1 MNQLTKQSS
10 DSEIKR
16 YFTAVLKLAKSSE
29 QFPVNLE
36 EVWPLVYTRRDS
48 SIDALKRD
56 FIENDDFITVR
67 NSPESGKLASES
79 SGASWGG
86 NNRLDYFLTLPCLEY
101 FIVKKVRPVFEVY
114 RKVFH
119 KTTSFQLNPADPSIV
134 KAKIMVAK
142 FAMNTLN
149 MNDSS
154 KLLLVKSIGDPLGLP
169 LPNYTE
175 SVDQLLSPTEL
186 LKRMGSPITT
196 REFNQKM
203 IEAGLIE
210 VKERPSSSGK
220 KKYFKSLTKEGMKY
234 GENQVNPSNPKET
247 QPLYYAGMFEKLF
260 DVVTMNRQIV

>member
-36 EVWPLVYTRRDS
+36 DVWPLVYERKDYAVK
-48 SIDALKRD
+48 ALTSDTQFVEGVDYQIFRQNA
-56 FIENDDFITVR
+56 ENSKIGR
-67 NSPESGKLASES
+67 PINEYKLSVS
-79 SGASWGG
+79 
-86 NNRLDYFLTLPCLEY
+86 CLEF
-101 FIVKKVRPVFEVY
+101 FIARKVRPVFEVY

-119 KTTSFQLNPADPSIV
+119 KTTSLQLNPADPSIV

-186 LKRMGSPITT
+186 LSRMGNPIST
-196 REFNQKM
+196 RDFNQKM
-203 IEAGLIE
+203 IAAGLLE

-220 KKYFKSLTKEGMKY
+220 TKTFKSLTKEGMKY
-234 GENQVNPSNPKET
+234 GENQVNPNNPKET
-247 QPLYYAGMFEKLF
+247 QPLYYVGMFEKLF
-260 DVVTMNRQIV
+260 DMVTMNRHIV

>member
-1 MNQLTKQSS
+1 M
-10 DSEIKR
+10 
-16 YFTAVLKLAKSSE
+16 AVLKLAKSSE

-36 EVWPLVYTRRDS
+36 EVWPLVYGKKS
-48 SIDALKRD
+48 DAVQALQRD
-56 FIENDDFITVR
+56 FIEDVDFQVLRQNPQNPNGGRPI
-67 NSPESGKLASES
+67 NEYKLSVS
-79 SGASWGG
+79 
-86 NNRLDYFLTLPCLEY
+86 CLEY

-119 KTTSFQLNPADPSIV
+119 KTTTMQLNPADPSIV

-169 LPNYTE
+169 LPEYTP

-186 LKRMGSPITT
+186 LSRMGNPMSA

-203 IEAGLIE
+203 IAAGFLE

-220 KKYFKSLTKEGMKY
+220 TKHFKSLTSLGMKY

-247 QPLYYAGMFEKLF
+247 QPLYYVGMFEELF
-260 DVVTMNRQIV
+260 DKVTMNRQIV

>member
-1 MNQLTKQSS
+1 MDQLTKQSS
-10 DSEIKR
+10 DSDIKK
-16 YFTAVLKLAKSSE
+16 YFMAVLKLAKSSE

-36 EVWPLVYTRRDS
+36 EVWPLVYGKKS
-48 SIDALKRD
+48 DAVQALQRD
-56 FIENDDFITVR
+56 FIEDVDFQVLRQNPQNPNGGRPI
-67 NSPESGKLASES
+67 NEYKLSVS
-79 SGASWGG
+79 
-86 NNRLDYFLTLPCLEY
+86 CLEY

-119 KTTSFQLNPADPSIV
+119 KTTTMQLNPADPSIV

-149 MNDSS
+149 MNDNS

-169 LPNYTE
+169 LPEYTQ

-186 LKRMGSPITT
+186 LSRMGNPMSA

-203 IEAGLIE
+203 IAAGFLE

-220 KKYFKSLTKEGMKY
+220 TKHFKSLTSLGMKY
-234 GENQVNPSNPKET
+234 GENQVSPSKPKET
-247 QPLYYAGMFEKLF
+247 QPLYYVGMFEELF
-260 DVVTMNRQIV
+260 DKVTMNRQIV

>member
-16 YFTAVLKLAKSSE
+16 YYTAVLKLTKSSE

-36 EVWPLVYTRRDS
+36 EVWPLVYSEKGKAVRSLQDN
-48 SIDALKRD
+48 
-56 FIENDDFITVR
+56 FIENEDYKVFAQNGK
-67 NSPESGKLASES
+67 NSN
-79 SGASWGG
+79 GG
-86 NNRLDYFLTLPCLEY
+86 RPINEYRLSVSCLEY
-101 FIVKKVRPVFEVY
+101 FIVRKVRPVFEVY

-119 KTTSFQLNPADPSIV
+119 KTTSFQLNPTDPSIV

-186 LKRMGSPITT
+186 LSRMGNPIST

-203 IEAGLIE
+203 IAAGLLE

-220 KKYFKSLTKEGMKY
+220 TKTFKSLTKEGMKY

-247 QPLYYAGMFEKLF
+247 QPLYYVGMFEKLF
-260 DVVTMNRQIV
+260 DMVTMNRQIV

>member
-16 YFTAVLKLAKSSE
+16 YFTAVLKLAKSRE

-36 EVWPLVYTRRDS
+36 EVWPLVYGKKS
-48 SIDALKRD
+48 DAVQALQRD
-56 FIENDDFITVR
+56 FIEDVDYQVLRQNPQNPNGGRPI
-67 NSPESGKLASES
+67 NEYKLSVS
-79 SGASWGG
+79 
-86 NNRLDYFLTLPCLEY
+86 CLEY

-142 FAMNTLN
+142 FAINTLN

-186 LKRMGSPITT
+186 LSRMGNPIST
-196 REFNQKM
+196 RDFNKKM
-203 IEAGLIE
+203 IAAGLLE

-220 KKYFKSLTKEGMKY
+220 TKTFKSLTKEGMKY
-234 GENQVNPSNPKET
+234 GENEVNPSNPKET
-247 QPLYYAGMFEKLF
+247 QPLYYVGMFEKLF
-260 DVVTMNRQIV
+260 DMVTMNRQIV

>member
-10 DSEIKR
+10 DSEIKA
-16 YFTAVLKLAKSSE
+16 YFNAILKLAKSSE

-36 EVWPLVYTRRDS
+36 EVWPLVYGKKS
-48 SIDALKRD
+48 DAVQALQRD
-56 FIENDDFITVR
+56 FIEDVDYQVLRQNPQNPNGGRPI
-67 NSPESGKLASES
+67 NEYKLSVS
-79 SGASWGG
+79 
-86 NNRLDYFLTLPCLEY
+86 CLEY

-119 KTTSFQLNPADPSIV
+119 KTTSFQLNPTDPSIV

-186 LKRMGSPITT
+186 LSRMGNPIST
-196 REFNQKM
+196 RDFNKKM
-203 IEAGLIE
+203 IAAGLLE

-220 KKYFKSLTKEGMKY
+220 TKTFKSLTKEGMKY
-234 GENQVNPSNPKET
+234 EENQVNPSNPKET
-247 QPLYYAGMFEKLF
+247 QPLYYVGMFEKLF
-260 DVVTMNRQIV
+260 DMVTMNRQIV

>member
-16 YFTAVLKLAKSSE
+16 YFTAVLKLAKSRE

-36 EVWPLVYTRRDS
+36 EVWPLVYGKKS
-48 SIDALKRD
+48 DAVQALQRD
-56 FIENDDFITVR
+56 FIEDVDYQVLRQNPQNPNGGRPI
-67 NSPESGKLASES
+67 NEYKLSVS
-79 SGASWGG
+79 
-86 NNRLDYFLTLPCLEY
+86 CLEY

-119 KTTSFQLNPADPSIV
+119 KTISFQLNPADPSIV

-186 LKRMGSPITT
+186 LSRMGNPIST
-196 REFNQKM
+196 RDFNQKM
-203 IEAGLIE
+203 IAAGLLE

-220 KKYFKSLTKEGMKY
+220 TKTFKSLTKEGMKY

-247 QPLYYAGMFEKLF
+247 QPLYYVGMFEKLF
-260 DVVTMNRQIV
+260 DMVTMNRQIV

>member
-16 YFTAVLKLAKSSE
+16 YFTAVLKLAKSRE

-36 EVWPLVYTRRDS
+36 EVWPLVYGKKS
-48 SIDALKRD
+48 DAVQALQRD
-56 FIENDDFITVR
+56 FIEDVDYQVLRQNPQNPNGGRPI
-67 NSPESGKLASES
+67 NEYKLSVS
-79 SGASWGG
+79 
-86 NNRLDYFLTLPCLEY
+86 CLEY

-175 SVDQLLSPTEL
+175 SMDQLLSPTEL

-220 KKYFKSLTKEGMKY
+220 TKTFKSLTKEGMKY

-247 QPLYYAGMFEKLF
+247 QPLYYVGMFEKLF
-260 DVVTMNRQIV
+260 DMVTMNRQIV

>member
-10 DSEIKR
+10 DSEVKR

-29 QFPVNLE
+29 QFPVNLD
-36 EVWPLVYTRRDS
+36 EVWMLVYSEKGKAMR
-48 SIDALKRD
+48 ALKEN
-56 FIENDDFITVR
+56 FIEGVDYHLAQN
-67 NSPESGKLASES
+67 GKVVKSNELINGVAYN
-79 SGASWGG
+79 A
-86 NNRLDYFLTLPCLEY
+86 FLSLPCLEF
-101 FIVKKVRPVFEVY
+101 FIARKVRPVFEVY

-119 KTTSFQLNPADPSIV
+119 KTTSLQLNPADPSIV

-149 MNDSS
+149 MNDNS

-203 IEAGLIE
+203 IESGLIE

-220 KKYFKSLTKEGMKY
+220 TKYFKSLTKEGMKY

-260 DVVTMNRQIV
+260 DTVTMNKQIV

>member
-16 YFTAVLKLAKSSE
+16 YFTAVLKLAKSRE

-36 EVWPLVYTRRDS
+36 EVWPLVYGKKS
-48 SIDALKRD
+48 DAVQALQRD
-56 FIENDDFITVR
+56 FIEDVDYQVLRQNPQNPNGGRPI
-67 NSPESGKLASES
+67 NEYKLSVS
-79 SGASWGG
+79 
-86 NNRLDYFLTLPCLEY
+86 CLEY
-101 FIVKKVRPVFEVY
+101 FIVKKVRPIFEVY

-175 SVDQLLSPTEL
+175 SMDQLLSPTEL

-220 KKYFKSLTKEGMKY
+220 TKTFKSLTKEGMKY

-247 QPLYYAGMFEKLF
+247 QPLYYVGMFEKLF
-260 DVVTMNRQIV
+260 DMVTMNRQIV

>member
-16 YFTAVLKLAKSSE
+16 YFTAVLKLAKSRE

-36 EVWPLVYTRRDS
+36 EVWPLVYGKKS
-48 SIDALKRD
+48 DAVQALQRD
-56 FIENDDFITVR
+56 FIEDVDYQVLRQNPQNPNGGRPI
-67 NSPESGKLASES
+67 NEYKLSVS
-79 SGASWGG
+79 
-86 NNRLDYFLTLPCLEY
+86 CLEY

-142 FAMNTLN
+142 FAINTLN

-186 LKRMGSPITT
+186 LSRMGNPIST
-196 REFNQKM
+196 RDFNKKM
-203 IEAGLIE
+203 IAAGLLE

-220 KKYFKSLTKEGMKY
+220 TKTFKSLTKEGMKY

-247 QPLYYAGMFEKLF
+247 QPLYYVGMFEKLF
-260 DVVTMNRQIV
+260 DMVTMNRQIV

>member
-29 QFPVNLE
+29 QFPVNLD
-36 EVWPLVYTRRDS
+36 EVWMLAYNRRDYAV
-48 SIDALKRD
+48 DALKKD
-56 FIENDDFITVR
+56 FIENV
-67 NSPESGKLASES
+67 
-79 SGASWGG
+79 
-86 NNRLDYFLTLPCLEY
+86 DYVCTSVKTEVGSNKYEYHISVSCLEF
-101 FIVKKVRPVFEVY
+101 FIARKVRPVFEVY

-119 KTTSFQLNPADPSIV
+119 KTTSLQLNPADPSIV

-186 LKRMGSPITT
+186 LSRMGNPIST

-203 IEAGLIE
+203 IAAGLLE

-220 KKYFKSLTKEGMKY
+220 TKTFKSLTKEGMKY

-247 QPLYYAGMFEKLF
+247 QPLYYVGMFEKLF
-260 DVVTMNRQIV
+260 DMVTMNRQIV

>member
-36 EVWPLVYTRRDS
+36 EVWPLVYGKKS
-48 SIDALKRD
+48 DAVQALQRD
-56 FIENDDFITVR
+56 FIEDVDYQVLRQNPQNPNGGRPI
-67 NSPESGKLASES
+67 NEYKLSVS
-79 SGASWGG
+79 
-86 NNRLDYFLTLPCLEY
+86 CLEY

-119 KTTSFQLNPADPSIV
+119 KTTSLQLNPADPSIV

-186 LKRMGSPITT
+186 LSRMGNPIST

-203 IEAGLIE
+203 IAAGLLE

-220 KKYFKSLTKEGMKY
+220 TKTFKSLTKEGMKY

-247 QPLYYAGMFEKLF
+247 QPLYYVGMFEKLF
-260 DVVTMNRQIV
+260 DMVTMNRQIV

>member
-16 YFTAVLKLAKSSE
+16 YFTAVLKLAKSRE
-29 QFPVNLE
+29 QL
-36 EVWPLVYTRRDS
+36 YGKKS
-48 SIDALKRD
+48 DAVQALQRD
-56 FIENDDFITVR
+56 FIEDVDYQVLRQNPQNPNGGRPI
-67 NSPESGKLASES
+67 NEYKLSVS
-79 SGASWGG
+79 
-86 NNRLDYFLTLPCLEY
+86 CLEY

-142 FAMNTLN
+142 FAINTLN

-186 LKRMGSPITT
+186 LSRMGNPIST
-196 REFNQKM
+196 RDFNKKM
-203 IEAGLIE
+203 IAAGLLE

-220 KKYFKSLTKEGMKY
+220 TKTFKSLTKEGMKY

-247 QPLYYAGMFEKLF
+247 QPLYYVGMFEKLF
-260 DVVTMNRQIV
+260 DMVTMNRQIV

>member
-16 YFTAVLKLAKSSE
+16 YFTAVLKLSQSDNE
-29 QFPVNLE
+29 YPINLD
-36 EVWPLVYTRRDS
+36 EVWMLVYERKDNAVK
-48 SIDALKRD
+48 ALQRD
-56 FIENDDFITVR
+56 FIENIDY
-67 NSPESGKLASES
+67 KLLRQKAEQV
-79 SGASWGG
+79 SGAKYVDMYYLS
-86 NNRLDYFLTLPCLEY
+86 LPCLEY
-101 FIVKKVRPVFEVY
+101 FIARKVRPVFEVY

-119 KTTSFQLNPADPSIV
+119 KTTSLQLNPADPSIV

-149 MNDSS
+149 MNDNS

-186 LKRMGSPITT
+186 LSRMGNPIST
-196 REFNQKM
+196 RDFNKKM
-203 IEAGLIE
+203 IAAGLLE

-220 KKYFKSLTKEGMKY
+220 TKHFKSLTKEGMKY

-260 DVVTMNRQIV
+260 DMVTINRQIV

>member
-36 EVWPLVYTRRDS
+36 EVWPLVYGKKS
-48 SIDALKRD
+48 DAVQALQRD
-56 FIENDDFITVR
+56 FIEDVDYQVLRQNPQNPNGGRPI
-67 NSPESGKLASES
+67 NEYKLSVS
-79 SGASWGG
+79 
-86 NNRLDYFLTLPCLEY
+86 CLEY

-142 FAMNTLN
+142 FAINTLN

-186 LKRMGSPITT
+186 LSRMGNPIST

-203 IEAGLIE
+203 IAAGLLE

-220 KKYFKSLTKEGMKY
+220 TKTFKSLTKEGMKY

-247 QPLYYAGMFEKLF
+247 QPLYYVGMFEKLF
-260 DVVTMNRQIV
+260 DMVTMNRQIV

>member
-29 QFPVNLE
+29 QFPVNLD
-36 EVWPLVYTRRDS
+36 EVWMLVYAEKGKAVR
-48 SIDALKRD
+48 ALQ
-56 FIENDDFITVR
+56 ENFLENEDYKVFAQNGK
-67 NSPESGKLASES
+67 NSNGGRPTHEYKLS
-79 SGASWGG
+79 
-86 NNRLDYFLTLPCLEY
+86 LPCLEF
-101 FIVKKVRPVFEVY
+101 FIARKVRPVFEVY

-119 KTTSFQLNPADPSIV
+119 KTTSLQLNPTDPSIV

-149 MNDSS
+149 MNDNS

-220 KKYFKSLTKEGMKY
+220 TKYFKSLTKEGMKY

-247 QPLYYAGMFEKLF
+247 QPLYYVGMFEKLF
-260 DVVTMNRQIV
+260 DMVTMNRQIV

>member
-10 DSEIKR
+10 DSEIKA
-16 YFTAVLKLAKSSE
+16 YFNAVLKLAKSSE

-36 EVWPLVYTRRDS
+36 EVWPLVYAAKNKAVE
-48 SIDALKRD
+48 ALKRD
-56 FIENDDFITVR
+56 FIENVDF
-67 NSPESGKLASES
+67 KLVNRKVEQV
-79 SGASWGG
+79 SGAKYV
-86 NNRLDYFLTLPCLEY
+86 DMYFLTLPCLEY

-186 LKRMGSPITT
+186 LSRMGNPIST

-203 IEAGLIE
+203 IAAGLLE

-220 KKYFKSLTKEGMKY
+220 TKTFKSLTKEGMKY

-260 DVVTMNRQIV
+260 DMVTMNRQIV

>member
-29 QFPVNLE
+29 QFPVNLD
-36 EVWPLVYTRRDS
+36 EVWMLVYAAKNKAVE
-48 SIDALKRD
+48 ALKRD
-56 FIENDDFITVR
+56 FIENVDF
-67 NSPESGKLASES
+67 KLINRKVEQV
-79 SGASWGG
+79 SGAKYVDMYYLSI
-86 NNRLDYFLTLPCLEY
+86 PCLEF
-101 FIVKKVRPVFEVY
+101 FIARKVRPVFEVY

-119 KTTSFQLNPADPSIV
+119 KTTTLQLNPADPSIV

-149 MNDSS
+149 MNDNS

-196 REFNQKM
+196 REFNQRM

-220 KKYFKSLTKEGMKY
+220 TKHFKSLTKEGMKY

-260 DVVTMNRQIV
+260 DMVTFNRQIV

>member
-1 MNQLTKQSS
+1 MDQLTKQSS
-10 DSEIKR
+10 DSDIKK
-16 YFTAVLKLAKSSE
+16 YFMAVLKLAKSSE

-36 EVWPLVYTRRDS
+36 EVWPLVYGKKS
-48 SIDALKRD
+48 DAVQALQRD
-56 FIENDDFITVR
+56 FIEDVDFQVLRQNPQNPNGGRPI
-67 NSPESGKLASES
+67 NEYKLSVS
-79 SGASWGG
+79 
-86 NNRLDYFLTLPCLEY
+86 CLEY

-119 KTTSFQLNPADPSIV
+119 KTTTMQLNPADPSIV

-149 MNDSS
+149 MNDNS

-169 LPNYTE
+169 LPEYTQ

-186 LKRMGSPITT
+186 LSRMGNPMSA

-203 IEAGLIE
+203 IAAGFLE

-220 KKYFKSLTKEGMKY
+220 TKHFKSLTSLGMKY
-234 GENQVNPSNPKET
+234 GENQVSPSNPKET
-247 QPLYYAGMFEKLF
+247 QPLYYVGMFEELF
-260 DVVTMNRQIV
+260 DKVTMNRQIV

>member
-36 EVWPLVYTRRDS
+36 EVWPLVYAAKNKAVE
-48 SIDALKRD
+48 ALKRD
-56 FIENDDFITVR
+56 FIENVDF
-67 NSPESGKLASES
+67 KLVNRKVEQV
-79 SGASWGG
+79 SGAKYV
-86 NNRLDYFLTLPCLEY
+86 DMYFLTLPCLEY

-154 KLLLVKSIGDPLGLP
+154 NLLLVKSIGDPLGLP

-186 LKRMGSPITT
+186 LSRMGNPMST

-203 IEAGLIE
+203 IEAGLLE

-220 KKYFKSLTKEGMKY
+220 TKTFKSLTKEGMKY
-234 GENQVNPSNPKET
+234 GENQVNPNNPKET
-247 QPLYYAGMFEKLF
+247 QPLYYVGMFEKLF
-260 DVVTMNRQIV
+260 DMVTMNRQIV

>member
-36 EVWPLVYTRRDS
+36 EVWPLVYGKKS
-48 SIDALKRD
+48 DAVQALQRD
-56 FIENDDFITVR
+56 FIEDVDYQVLRQNPQNPNGGRPI
-67 NSPESGKLASES
+67 NEYKLSVS
-79 SGASWGG
+79 
-86 NNRLDYFLTLPCLEY
+86 CLEY

-119 KTTSFQLNPADPSIV
+119 KTTSLQLNPADPSIV

-175 SVDQLLSPTEL
+175 SVGQLLSPTEL
-186 LKRMGSPITT
+186 LSRMGNPMST

-203 IEAGLIE
+203 IEAGLLE

-220 KKYFKSLTKEGMKY
+220 TKTFKSLTKEGMKY
-234 GENQVNPSNPKET
+234 GENQVNPNNPKET
-247 QPLYYAGMFEKLF
+247 QPLYYVGMFEKLF
-260 DVVTMNRQIV
+260 DMVTMNRQIV

>member
-10 DSEIKR
+10 DSEIKA
-16 YFTAVLKLAKSSE
+16 YFNAVLKLAKSSE

-36 EVWPLVYTRRDS
+36 EVWPLVYGKKS
-48 SIDALKRD
+48 DAVQALQRD
-56 FIENDDFITVR
+56 FIEDVDYQVLRQNPQNPNGGRPI
-67 NSPESGKLASES
+67 NEYKLSVS
-79 SGASWGG
+79 
-86 NNRLDYFLTLPCLEY
+86 CLEY

-119 KTTSFQLNPADPSIV
+119 KTTSFQLNPVDPSIV

-186 LKRMGSPITT
+186 LSRMGNPIST

-203 IEAGLIE
+203 IAAGLLE

-220 KKYFKSLTKEGMKY
+220 TKTFKSLTKEGMKY

-247 QPLYYAGMFEKLF
+247 QPLYYVGMFEKLF
-260 DVVTMNRQIV
+260 DVVTMDRQIV

>member
-29 QFPVNLE
+29 QFPVNLD
-36 EVWPLVYTRRDS
+36 EVWMLVYAAKNKAVE
-48 SIDALKRD
+48 ALKRD
-56 FIENDDFITVR
+56 FIENVDF
-67 NSPESGKLASES
+67 KLINQKVEQV
-79 SGASWGG
+79 SGAKYVDMYYLS
-86 NNRLDYFLTLPCLEY
+86 LSCLEF
-101 FIVKKVRPVFEVY
+101 FIARKVRPVFEVY

-142 FAMNTLN
+142 FAMDTLN

-169 LPNYTE
+169 LPEYTE

-220 KKYFKSLTKEGMKY
+220 TKYFKSLTKEGMKY

>member
-1 MNQLTKQSS
+1 MGGRPIN
-10 DSEIKR
+10 E
-16 YFTAVLKLAKSSE
+16 YKLSVS
-29 QFPVNLE
+29 
-36 EVWPLVYTRRDS
+36 
-48 SIDALKRD
+48 
-56 FIENDDFITVR
+56 
-67 NSPESGKLASES
+67 
-79 SGASWGG
+79 
-86 NNRLDYFLTLPCLEY
+86 CLEY

-119 KTTSFQLNPADPSIV
+119 KTTTMQLNPADPSIV

-149 MNDSS
+149 MNDNS

-169 LPNYTE
+169 LPEYTQ

-186 LKRMGSPITT
+186 LSRMGNPMSA

-203 IEAGLIE
+203 IAAGFLE

-220 KKYFKSLTKEGMKY
+220 TKHFKSLTSLGMKY

-247 QPLYYAGMFEKLF
+247 QPLYYVGMFEELF
-260 DVVTMNRQIV
+260 DKVTMNRQIV

>member
-10 DSEIKR
+10 DSEIKA
-16 YFTAVLKLAKSSE
+16 YFNAVLKLAKSSE

-36 EVWPLVYTRRDS
+36 EVWPLVYGKKS
-48 SIDALKRD
+48 DAVQALQRD
-56 FIENDDFITVR
+56 FIEDVDYQVLRQNPQNPNGGRPI
-67 NSPESGKLASES
+67 NEYKLSVS
-79 SGASWGG
+79 
-86 NNRLDYFLTLPCLEY
+86 CLEY

-186 LKRMGSPITT
+186 LSRMGNPIST

-203 IEAGLIE
+203 IASGLLE

-220 KKYFKSLTKEGMKY
+220 TKTFKSLTKEGMKY

-247 QPLYYAGMFEKLF
+247 QPLYYVGMFEKLF
-260 DVVTMNRQIV
+260 DMVTMNRQIV

>member
-1 MNQLTKQSS
+1 MSQLTKQSS
-10 DSEIKR
+10 DSEIKA
-16 YFTAVLKLAKSSE
+16 YFNAVLKLAKSSE

-36 EVWPLVYTRRDS
+36 EVWPLVYGKKS
-48 SIDALKRD
+48 DAVQALQRD
-56 FIENDDFITVR
+56 FIEDVDFQVLR
-67 NSPESGKLASES
+67 QNPQNPN
-79 SGASWGG
+79 GG
-86 NNRLDYFLTLPCLEY
+86 RPTNEYRLSLPCLEY

-119 KTTSFQLNPADPSIV
+119 KTTSLQLNPADPSIV

-169 LPNYTE
+169 LPEYTE

-220 KKYFKSLTKEGMKY
+220 TKYFKSLTKEGMKY

-260 DVVTMNRQIV
+260 DIVTMNRQIV

>member
-16 YFTAVLKLAKSSE
+16 YFTAVLKLAKSRE

-36 EVWPLVYTRRDS
+36 EVWPLVYGKKS
-48 SIDALKRD
+48 DAVQALQRD
-56 FIENDDFITVR
+56 FIEDVDYQVLRQNPQNPNGGRPI
-67 NSPESGKLASES
+67 NEYKLSVS
-79 SGASWGG
+79 
-86 NNRLDYFLTLPCLEY
+86 CLEY
-101 FIVKKVRPVFEVY
+101 FIVKKVRPIFEVY

-175 SVDQLLSPTEL
+175 SMDQLLSPTEL

-247 QPLYYAGMFEKLF
+247 QPLYYVGMFEKLF
-260 DVVTMNRQIV
+260 DMVTMNRQIV

>member
-16 YFTAVLKLAKSSE
+16 YFTAVLKLAKSRE

-36 EVWPLVYTRRDS
+36 EVWPLVYGKKS
-48 SIDALKRD
+48 DAVQALQRD
-56 FIENDDFITVR
+56 FIEDVDYQVLRQNPQNPNGGRPI
-67 NSPESGKLASES
+67 NEYKLSVS
-79 SGASWGG
+79 
-86 NNRLDYFLTLPCLEY
+86 CLEY

-186 LKRMGSPITT
+186 LSRMGNPIST
-196 REFNQKM
+196 RDFNKKM
-203 IEAGLIE
+203 IAAGLLE

-220 KKYFKSLTKEGMKY
+220 TKTFKSLTKEGMKY

-247 QPLYYAGMFEKLF
+247 QPLYYVGMFEKLF
-260 DVVTMNRQIV
+260 DMVTMNRQIV

>member
-10 DSEIKR
+10 DSEIKA
-16 YFTAVLKLAKSSE
+16 YFNAVLKLAKSSE

-36 EVWPLVYTRRDS
+36 EVWPLVYGKKS
-48 SIDALKRD
+48 DAVQALQRD
-56 FIENDDFITVR
+56 FIEDVDYQVLRQNPQNPNGGRPI
-67 NSPESGKLASES
+67 NEYKLSVS
-79 SGASWGG
+79 
-86 NNRLDYFLTLPCLEY
+86 CLEY

-186 LKRMGSPITT
+186 LSRMGNPIST

-203 IEAGLIE
+203 IAAGLLE

-220 KKYFKSLTKEGMKY
+220 TKTFKSLTKEGMKY

-247 QPLYYAGMFEKLF
+247 QPLYYVGMFEKLF
-260 DVVTMNRQIV
+260 DMVTMNRQIV

>member
-1 MNQLTKQSS
+1 MKLSQS
-10 DSEIKR
+10 DNEYPI
-16 YFTAVLKLAKSSE
+16 
-29 QFPVNLE
+29 NLD
-36 EVWPLVYTRRDS
+36 EVWMLVYERKDNAVK
-48 SIDALKRD
+48 ALQRD
-56 FIENDDFITVR
+56 FIENIDY
-67 NSPESGKLASES
+67 KLLRQKAEQV
-79 SGASWGG
+79 SGAKYVDMYYLS
-86 NNRLDYFLTLPCLEY
+86 LPCLEY
-101 FIVKKVRPVFEVY
+101 FIARKVRPVFEVY

-119 KTTSFQLNPADPSIV
+119 KTTSLQLNPADPSIV

-149 MNDSS
+149 MNDNS

-186 LKRMGSPITT
+186 LSRMGNPIST
-196 REFNQKM
+196 RDFNKKM
-203 IEAGLIE
+203 IAAGLLE

-220 KKYFKSLTKEGMKY
+220 TKHFKSLTKEGMKY

-260 DVVTMNRQIV
+260 DMVTINRQIV

>member
-36 EVWPLVYTRRDS
+36 EVWPLVYAAKNKAVE
-48 SIDALKRD
+48 ALKRD
-56 FIENDDFITVR
+56 FIENVDF
-67 NSPESGKLASES
+67 KLVNRKVEQV
-79 SGASWGG
+79 SGAKYV
-86 NNRLDYFLTLPCLEY
+86 DMYFLTLPCLEY

-119 KTTSFQLNPADPSIV
+119 KTTSFQLNPTDPSIV

-186 LKRMGSPITT
+186 LSRMGNPIST
-196 REFNQKM
+196 RDFNKKM
-203 IEAGLIE
+203 IAAGLLE

-220 KKYFKSLTKEGMKY
+220 TKTFKSLTKEGMKY

-247 QPLYYAGMFEKLF
+247 QPLYYVGMFEKLF
-260 DVVTMNRQIV
+260 DMVTMNRQIV

>member
-10 DSEIKR
+10 DSDIKK
-16 YFTAVLKLAKSSE
+16 YFMAVLKLAKSSE

-36 EVWPLVYTRRDS
+36 EVWPLVYGKKS
-48 SIDALKRD
+48 DAVQALQRD
-56 FIENDDFITVR
+56 FIEDVDFQVLRQNPQNPNGGRPI
-67 NSPESGKLASES
+67 NEYKLSVS
-79 SGASWGG
+79 
-86 NNRLDYFLTLPCLEY
+86 CLEY

-119 KTTSFQLNPADPSIV
+119 KTTTMQLNPADPSIV

-169 LPNYTE
+169 LPEYTP

-186 LKRMGSPITT
+186 LSRMGNPMSA

-203 IEAGLIE
+203 IAAGFLE

-220 KKYFKSLTKEGMKY
+220 TKHFKSLTSLGMKY

-247 QPLYYAGMFEKLF
+247 QPLYYVGMFEELF
-260 DVVTMNRQIV
+260 DKVTMNRQIV

>member
-36 EVWPLVYTRRDS
+36 EVWPLVYAAKNKAVE
-48 SIDALKRD
+48 ALKRD
-56 FIENDDFITVR
+56 FIENVDF
-67 NSPESGKLASES
+67 KLVNRKVEQV
-79 SGASWGG
+79 SGAKYV
-86 NNRLDYFLTLPCLEY
+86 DMYFLTLPCLEY

-175 SVDQLLSPTEL
+175 SMDQLLSPTEL

-220 KKYFKSLTKEGMKY
+220 TKTFKSLTKEGMKY

-247 QPLYYAGMFEKLF
+247 QPLYYVGMFEKLF
-260 DVVTMNRQIV
+260 DMVTMNRQIV

>member
-10 DSEIKR
+10 DSEIKA
-16 YFTAVLKLAKSSE
+16 YFNAVLKLTKSSE

-36 EVWPLVYTRRDS
+36 EVWPLVYAAKNKAVE
-48 SIDALKRD
+48 ALKRD
-56 FIENDDFITVR
+56 FIENVDF
-67 NSPESGKLASES
+67 KLVNRKVEQV
-79 SGASWGG
+79 SGAKYV
-86 NNRLDYFLTLPCLEY
+86 DMYFLTLPCLEY

-186 LKRMGSPITT
+186 LSRMGNPMST

-203 IEAGLIE
+203 IEAGLLE

-220 KKYFKSLTKEGMKY
+220 TKTFKSLTKEGMKY

-247 QPLYYAGMFEKLF
+247 QPLYYVGMFEKLF
-260 DVVTMNRQIV
+260 DMVTMNRQIV

>member
-36 EVWPLVYTRRDS
+36 EVWPLVYGKKS
-48 SIDALKRD
+48 DAVQALQRD
-56 FIENDDFITVR
+56 FIEDVDYQVLRQNPQNPNGGRPI
-67 NSPESGKLASES
+67 NEYKLSVS
-79 SGASWGG
+79 
-86 NNRLDYFLTLPCLEY
+86 CLEY

-119 KTTSFQLNPADPSIV
+119 KTTSLQLNPADPSIV

-186 LKRMGSPITT
+186 LSRMGNPMST

-203 IEAGLIE
+203 IEAGLLE

-220 KKYFKSLTKEGMKY
+220 TKTFKSLTKEGMKY

-247 QPLYYAGMFEKLF
+247 QPLYYVGMFEKLF
-260 DVVTMNRQIV
+260 DMVTMNRQIV